1 MEINDITSSVITAVI
16 KVHRHLGPGLLES
29 VYEEVLHYEL
39 TRMGVVCQRQVPL
52 PVYYEDVKMEIGFR
66 VDLLIEKR
74 VMLELKSVE
83 SVAAVHKKILLTY
96 LRLANIHIGLLINFN
111 EELVKDGITRL
122 INKHYVSS

>member
-1 MEINDITSSVITAVI
+1 
-16 KVHRHLGPGLLES
+16 
-29 VYEEVLHYEL
+29 
-39 TRMGVVCQRQVPL
+39 MGVVCQRQVPL